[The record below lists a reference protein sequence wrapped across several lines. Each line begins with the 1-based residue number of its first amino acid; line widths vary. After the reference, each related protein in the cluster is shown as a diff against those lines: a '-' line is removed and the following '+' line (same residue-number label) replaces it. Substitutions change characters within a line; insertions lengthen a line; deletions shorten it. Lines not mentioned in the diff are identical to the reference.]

1 MMKILNNL
9 LTFIPRS
16 PPRRTTYASVLR
28 HLGAFGLFFIAILDS
43 SPLPTFGG
51 PDILIAILAGRRG
64 EPWYYYAA
72 AATLGSVIGAYLTF
86 RIARGAGSTYLEN
99 KFGARRVAT
108 ILKFFERWGTG
119 ALLLSTLVPFP
130 FPTSAFFAAAGVLN
144 YPLRKFLMVVALG
157 RSTRYFAIAVIASI
171 YGRRFI
177 RVFSHPLQYL
187 GWLLLIACIVL
198 VLTAAALFVRRQL
211 EVVQN

>member
-1 MMKILNNL
+1 VQFLDVFSKL
-9 LTFIPRS
+9 IPTRL
-16 PPRRTTYASVLR
+16 PRKTSRTSVLR

-43 SPLPTFGG
+43 SPVPTFGG
-51 PDILIAILAGRRG
+51 PDILTAILAARRG

-86 RIARGAGSTYLEN
+86 RIARATGSAYLEN

-119 ALLLSTLVPFP
+119 ALVLSTLLPFP

-144 YPLRKFLMVVALG
+144 YPLRKFLVVVALA
-157 RSTRYFAIAVIASI
+157 RSARYFAIAAIAS
-171 YGRRFI
+171 YFGRRFI
-177 RVFSHPLQYL
+177 RVFSHPVQYV
-187 GWLLLIACIVL
+187 GWLLLIACFVSIL
-198 VLTAAALFVRRQL
+198 IAIALIVRRRL
-211 EVVQN
+211 EAAQN